1 MSLRLSYTFLAPFYD
16 LIAGPAPF
24 SQSDRQRFANHLDHF
39 VTRRPRV
46 EG

>member
-1 MSLRLSYTFLAPFYD
+1 VRNLMQGLRAGGD

-39 VTRRPRV
+39 VTRRPRL